1 VKQFANDIISKID
14 ASEKTL
20 KIEGN
25 NDSVA
30 E

>member
-1 VKQFANDIISKID
+1 VKQFATDIMSKID

-25 NDSVA
+25 NGSAA